1 MQTAHSAKSYPKT
14 TFDFKLIFS
23 LSAFLLL
30 VLNTNLVVPFNYS
43 RSIKL
48 LPDTPQPKVLS
59 SQVLQAQVA
68 GSLNFLYD
76 GGGQRIYKGVNGG
89 EHTYYISPG
98 IEVEISPQGSV
109 TYRKNY
115 YFSGKLVA
123 VKDNLTG
130 SEQVNYLHQDHLG
143 STSLVTS
150 NTGQVVSQQVYFPY
164 GSTRTTNGTLPTE
177 RAYTGQI
184 SDTDL
189 TGLYYYNAR
198 YYNPQIAKFTQ
209 ADSQG
214 DTLNKYTYV
223 GNNPIIFTDPS
234 GNMLDAGDGGG
245 VANSRRRTR
254 GPLSRPT
261 RGGARTLTTCVN
273 CHERMV
279 PLRDSYTGVTDIIS
293 HSPNLQDALEYLDS
307 GFANQLTVSPITLS
321 NKKFDVRATL
331 LHLLCGSF
339 CYNYIT
345 NRIYMEEGDFVL
357 DSLAEINTVIQQVVP
372 EYELNED
379 LAFLHEARHFWQY
392 NYDVDSSFIEGIAR
406 EAVRTGL
413 LLDAVLEEDYKLNI
427 EEGAVLP
434 IRPHTI
440 VSANEVYWDNP
451 NEIDAIIAE
460 TMLNRSTS
468 QEFKTNY
475 PRIWNFMLSKPGY
488 FNNDIYKQFLYNF
501 MYKQN
506 RIRKIK

>member
-1 MQTAHSAKSYPKT
+1 MQTAQPPKSFSET
-14 TFDFKLIFS
+14 AFDFKLIFS
-23 LSAFLLL
+23 LSAFLLFL
-30 VLNTNLVVPFNYS
+30 FNTNLVVPFNYS

-48 LPDTPQPKVLS
+48 LPDTQQPKVLSSQS

-68 GSLNFLYD
+68 GGVNFLYD

-98 IEVEISPQGSV
+98 VEVVFASDGTTSW
-109 TYRKNY
+109 RKNY
-115 YFSGKLVA
+115 YFSGKLVD
-123 VKDNLTG
+123 VKDNSNG
-130 SEQVNYLHQDHLG
+130 GMEQVNYIHQDHLG
-143 STSLVTS
+143 STSLVTR

-177 RAYTGQI
+177 REYTSQI
-184 SDTDL
+184 SDQDL

-214 DTLNKYTYV
+214 DTLNKYAYV
-223 GNNPIIFTDPS
+223 GNNPIIFTDPT
-234 GNMLDAGDGGG
+234 GNMINAGDGGG

-475 PRIWNFMLSKPGY
+475 PRIWNFM
-488 FNNDIYKQFLYNF
+488 
-501 MYKQN
+501 YKQN